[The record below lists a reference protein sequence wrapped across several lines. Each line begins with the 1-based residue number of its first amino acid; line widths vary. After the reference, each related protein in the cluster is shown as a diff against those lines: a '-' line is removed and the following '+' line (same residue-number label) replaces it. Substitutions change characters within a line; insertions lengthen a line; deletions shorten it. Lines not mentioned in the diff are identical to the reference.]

1 VQLGATANSID
12 DAEAAGE
19 IDAATAAAARAKV
32 VGAETLLTSARNLLG
47 QGAVPPPVEEVA
59 AEKIEAA
66 DALLDEA
73 LAVLTP

>member
-1 VQLGATANSID
+1 MTEPLRVIQWGTGNVGH
-12 DAEAAGE
+12 EAL
-19 IDAATAAAARAKV
+19 RAVIEEV

-47 QGAVPPPVEEVA
+47 QGAVPPPVDEVA